1 MTKKRYRKKQATM
14 GKDGTGGKTYWMYG
28 IHACMAALDNP
39 EREVIRILASQTI
52 AERLELIEGRPHV
65 EMTDIDTLV
74 QLLPLEAVHQGIAV
88 QVHLLDELALDDV
101 MDSGKPI
108 ILLDQVTDPHN
119 IGAILRSAAAF
130 DAAAVV
136 VTKHHAPKENA
147 VMAKTA
153 CGGMDIIPLI
163 SVTNLVAAI
172 EDLKKAG
179 YWVWGLDGDAR
190 QTIRE
195 AKPDQKTALVLG
207 AEGKGLRRL
216 SAEHCDLMV
225 RLPIH
230 EQMESLNVSNAAA
243 IAMYEIALTSKNS

>member
-1 MTKKRYRKKQATM
+1 
-14 GKDGTGGKTYWMYG
+14 
-28 IHACMAALDNP
+28 
-39 EREVIRILASQTI
+39 
-52 AERLELIEGRPHV
+52 
-65 EMTDIDTLV
+65 
-74 QLLPLEAVHQGIAV
+74 
-88 QVHLLDELALDDV
+88 
-101 MDSGKPI
+101 
-108 ILLDQVTDPHN
+108 
-119 IGAILRSAAAF
+119 
-130 DAAAVV
+130 
-136 VTKHHAPKENA
+136 
-147 VMAKTA
+147 MAKTA
-153 CGGMDIIPLI
+153 CGAMDIVPLI